1 MLPTTVD
8 SFEKIDY
15 PLKYSLM
22 RVYICTFL
30 VIRLPYLDVQNSP
43 RKPLQRG
50 HHKPLHHRQ
59 GVKSVKT
66 KVGSGKISERE
77 KGTDY
82 NDNII
87 INPTHHGT
95 DNDIIY
101 PSTELPPE
109 HNPGGTG
116 EWGAWGACNATGSTV
131 QLETNLRKNFTIN
144 F

>member
-1 MLPTTVD
+1 M
-8 SFEKIDY
+8 
-15 PLKYSLM
+15 
-22 RVYICTFL
+22 FL
-30 VIRLPYLDVQNSP
+30 VIRLLYLDVQNSP

-66 KVGSGKISERE
+66 KVGSGKILERE

>member
-82 NDNII
+82 NDFLSVTTY
-87 INPTHHGT
+87 PTQT
-95 DNDIIY
+95 IY
-101 PSTELPPE
+101 PSTESPPE
-109 HNPGGTG
+109 FNPGGTG

-131 QLETNLRKNFTIN
+131 QLETNLRKVFAIN
-144 F
+144 YK